1 MKQVP
6 NMISTK
12 DLLNLTDMFN
22 WHFNVVKKAYNYSDL
37 CKDEEI
43 SSFIKDVG
51 KQHLKICEKII
62 KKLES

>member
-6 NMISTK
+6 NIISTK

-22 WHFNVVKKAYNYSDL
+22 WHFNIVKKAYNYSDL

-43 SSFIKDVG
+43 SDFIKDVG
-51 KQHLKICEKII
+51 KQHLKICEKIL

>member
-6 NMISTK
+6 NIISTK

-22 WHFNVVKKAYNYSDL
+22 WHFNVVKKACNYSDL
-37 CKDEEI
+37 CQDEEI
-43 SSFIKDVG
+43 SSFIKEAG
-51 KQHLKICEKII
+51 KKHLKICEKII

>member
-12 DLLNLTDMFN
+12 DLLMLTDMFN
-22 WHFNVVKKAYNYSDL
+22 WHFNVVKKSCNYSDL

-43 SSFIKDVG
+43 SEFIKSIG
-51 KQHLKICEKII
+51 KSHLKICEKII